1 MALTASRC
9 ATLAGVAFFALAHVA
24 QAAIF
29 DDDEARRRIE
39 ATNIRLSQLE
49 RQIEDRLTALEQQTK
64 GQGLADLANQLQVL
78 QSDVA
83 KLRGQIEVVTYE
95 LEQSQKRQRDLYV
108 DLDTRLRKIESAA
121 AAAASQ
127 NAAANAANAGE
138 GAAPTPGAPP
148 PAGATPPPVA
158 TSPPPSP
165 PTPPPPA
172 RPSDGVVEQRA
183 YDAALDQFKRGDYA
197 GAISGFNAFLKSYP
211 RSPLASSAQY
221 WLGSAQY
228 ARRDFRGSIATQRQL
243 LKDHP
248 DSGKAPDA
256 LLNIASAQAD
266 MGDSAAAR
274 RTLEQLIRDYPKTPA
289 ATRAKQQ
296 LGSR

>member
-1 MALTASRC
+1 MELKPSAR
-9 ATLAGVAFFALAHVA
+9 ATLAGVALFAIAHVA

-39 ATNIRLSQLE
+39 DTNIRLSQLE
-49 RQIEDRLTALEQQTK
+49 RRIEDRLAALEQQTK

-121 AAAASQ
+121 AAAQ
-127 NAAANAANAGE
+127 NAPPNAPNPGEAAS
-138 GAAPTPGAPP
+138 PGAPP
-148 PAGATPPPVA
+148 PPGAEPPPPATAAPPTATPPPAPVRN
-158 TSPPPSP
+158 
-165 PTPPPPA
+165 PTE
-172 RPSDGVVEQRA
+172 GVVEQRA

-197 GAISGFNAFLKSYP
+197 GAISAFNAFLKTYP
-211 RSPLASSAQY
+211 RSPLAPSAQY
-221 WLGSAQY
+221 WLGSSQY

-243 LKDHP
+243 LKEHP

-266 MGDSAAAR
+266 MGDGAAAR
-274 RTLEQLIRDYPKTPA
+274 RTLEQLIRDYPKTAA